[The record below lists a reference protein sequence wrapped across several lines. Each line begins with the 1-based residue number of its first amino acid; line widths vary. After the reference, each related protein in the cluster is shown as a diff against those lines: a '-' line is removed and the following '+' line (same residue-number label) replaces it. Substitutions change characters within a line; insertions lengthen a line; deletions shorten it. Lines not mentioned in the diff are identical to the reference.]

1 MKEEVCWENN
11 IGYKLIKKM
20 FSISEID
27 SLILE
32 TDLLEQEKDRK
43 DYVWKYYEVDSKKI
57 SRIEYFVKYKN
68 FFYEFANSKKIK
80 DLISDLFGEECV
92 LFKDKINFKY
102 PGAADFVLHQDVS
115 AGWGMYTNKHINIA
129 IPYCDTNELNGN
141 LYFGSKTNIMLT
153 NYFEDIDNYDQKL
166 IPVETKKGD
175 AIVFD
180 SYIPHASFSNN
191 SCNKRQIIFLTYTP
205 KSQGSFYD
213 QYHHDK
219 FQAVPPDISKIKGRS
234 YRSNNTNVESE
245 Y

>member
-80 DLISDLFGEECV
+80 DLISDLFGE
-92 LFKDKINFKY
+92 
-102 PGAADFVLHQDVS
+102 
-115 AGWGMYTNKHINIA
+115 
-129 IPYCDTNELNGN
+129 
-141 LYFGSKTNIMLT
+141 
-153 NYFEDIDNYDQKL
+153 
-166 IPVETKKGD
+166 
-175 AIVFD
+175 
-180 SYIPHASFSNN
+180 
-191 SCNKRQIIFLTYTP
+191 
-205 KSQGSFYD
+205 
-213 QYHHDK
+213 
-219 FQAVPPDISKIKGRS
+219 
-234 YRSNNTNVESE
+234 
-245 Y
+245 